1 MHKDKIFWTASYP
14 KSGNTWLRLILC
26 GIFFTDNGNLQNLD
40 ILNNI
45 PKLDT
50 FENFKFIKKLSLKDY
65 KTIFNNTEYDHEST
79 STLAKYWLE
88 SQKIINKDKRI
99 NFFKTHNARLKF
111 KNFVYT
117 NELTTSGFI
126 YIYRDPRDI
135 VISYSKHLN
144 KDLDSTI
151 NFIKN
156 NNIMGNKKT
165 KNRMPE
171 FIYNWQDHYRS
182 WKNFIKVPSLFIRFE
197 DLLYD
202 PEKEINKIILFFKS
216 NYKIEILNKNQKI
229 KNIIKSTNFENL
241 QNIEKKLGFIEKSE
255 YSKFFRE
262 GSCGQWKK
270 KLDKKQIISIENAF
284 EKLMAELNYI

>member
-65 KTIFNNTEYDHEST
+65 KTIFNYTEYDHEST

-88 SQKIINKDKRI
+88 SQKKINKDKRI

-182 WKNFIKVPSLFIRFE
+182 WKNFIKVPGLFIRFE

>member
-26 GIFFTDNGNLQNLD
+26 GIFFTNNGNLQNLD

-65 KTIFNNTEYDHEST
+65 KTIFSNTEYDHEST

-88 SQKIINKDKRI
+88 SQKKINKDKRI

-156 NNIMGNKKT
+156 NNIIENKKT

-216 NYKIEILNKNQKI
+216 NYKIEILNENQKI

-284 EKLMAELNYI
+284 EKLMVELNYI